1 MKLDHIGIAVH
12 DLQKA
17 KKVYEL
23 LLNQPLDEVIDLPSQ
38 HIQTIMVETKNTH
51 IELLQPL
58 GEEGAIAKFLEKKG
72 EGLHHI
78 AFEVE
83 NFEETLQSLK
93 TKVFHSLVSPPL
105 ASKGIVSFS
114 STPKPPMEP
123 SLNYVKN
130 PPLSKINP
138 LSEVFHNFFIKY
150 HPVLFMVIYSS

>member
-93 TKVFHSLVSPPL
+93 NQDIPL
-105 ASKGIVSFS
+105 IGEPTIGVKGNRIIFIHPKA
-114 STPKPPMEP
+114 THGTLIELCEKPPSP
-123 SLNYVKN
+123 
-130 PPLSKINP
+130 
-138 LSEVFHNFFIKY
+138 
-150 HPVLFMVIYSS
+150 

>member
-23 LLNQPLDEVIDLPSQ
+23 ILNQPLDEVIDLPAQ
-38 HIQTIMVETKNTH
+38 QIQTILVETKNTH

-83 NFEETLQSLK
+83 NFEETLLSLK
-93 TKVFHSLVSPPL
+93 NQDIPL
-105 ASKGIVSFS
+105 IGEPTIGVKGNRIIFIHPNA
-114 STPKPPMEP
+114 TNGTLIELCEKPP
-123 SLNYVKN
+123 SL
-130 PPLSKINP
+130 
-138 LSEVFHNFFIKY
+138 
-150 HPVLFMVIYSS
+150 

>member
-23 LLNQPLDEVIDLPSQ
+23 LLNQPLDEVIDLPAQ
-38 HIQTIMVETKNTH
+38 QIQTILVETKNTH

-83 NFEETLQSLK
+83 NFEETLLSLK
-93 TKVFHSLVSPPL
+93 NQDIPL
-105 ASKGIVSFS
+105 IGEPTIGVKGNRIIFIHPNA
-114 STPKPPMEP
+114 TNGTLIELCEKPP
-123 SLNYVKN
+123 SL
-130 PPLSKINP
+130 
-138 LSEVFHNFFIKY
+138 
-150 HPVLFMVIYSS
+150 

>member
-23 LLNQPLDEVIDLPSQ
+23 LLNQPLDKVIDLPSQ
-38 HIQTIMVETKNTH
+38 HIQTIMIETKNTH

-93 TKVFHSLVSPPL
+93 NQDIPL
-105 ASKGIVSFS
+105 IGEPTIGVKGNRIIFIHPKA
-114 STPKPPMEP
+114 TNGTLIELCEKPP
-123 SLNYVKN
+123 SL
-130 PPLSKINP
+130 
-138 LSEVFHNFFIKY
+138 
-150 HPVLFMVIYSS
+150 

>member
-23 LLNQPLDEVIDLPSQ
+23 LLNQPLDKVIDLPSQ

-93 TKVFHSLVSPPL
+93 NQDIPL
-105 ASKGIVSFS
+105 IGEPTIGVKGNRIIFIHPKA
-114 STPKPPMEP
+114 TNGTLIELCEKPP
-123 SLNYVKN
+123 SL
-130 PPLSKINP
+130 
-138 LSEVFHNFFIKY
+138 
-150 HPVLFMVIYSS
+150 

>member
-23 LLNQPLDEVIDLPSQ
+23 LLNQPLDKVIDLPSQ

-93 TKVFHSLVSPPL
+93 NQDIPL
-105 ASKGIVSFS
+105 IGEPTIGVKGNRIIFIHPK
-114 STPKPPMEP
+114 TTNGTLIELCEKPP
-123 SLNYVKN
+123 SL
-130 PPLSKINP
+130 
-138 LSEVFHNFFIKY
+138 
-150 HPVLFMVIYSS
+150 

>member
-23 LLNQPLDEVIDLPSQ
+23 LLNQPLDKVIDLPSQ

-93 TKVFHSLVSPPL
+93 NQDIPL
-105 ASKGIVSFS
+105 IGEPTIGVKGNRIIFIHPKA
-114 STPKPPMEP
+114 TNGTLIELCEKPPSP
-123 SLNYVKN
+123 
-130 PPLSKINP
+130 
-138 LSEVFHNFFIKY
+138 
-150 HPVLFMVIYSS
+150 

>member
-23 LLNQPLDEVIDLPSQ
+23 ILNQPLDEVIDLPAQ
-38 HIQTIMVETKNTH
+38 QIQTILVETKNTH

-93 TKVFHSLVSPPL
+93 NQDIPL
-105 ASKGIVSFS
+105 IGEPTIGVKGNRIIFIHPKA
-114 STPKPPMEP
+114 TNGTLIELCEKPP
-123 SLNYVKN
+123 SL
-130 PPLSKINP
+130 
-138 LSEVFHNFFIKY
+138 
-150 HPVLFMVIYSS
+150 

>member
-38 HIQTIMVETKNTH
+38 HIQTIMVETINTH

-83 NFEETLQSLK
+83 NFEEKLQSLK
-93 TKVFHSLVSPPL
+93 NQDIPL
-105 ASKGIVSFS
+105 IG
-114 STPKPPMEP
+114 EP
-123 SLNYVKN
+123 SIGVKGN
-130 PPLSKINP
+130 RII
-138 LSEVFHNFFIKY
+138 FI
-150 HPVLFMVIYSS
+150 HPKATHGTLIELCEKSSSL